1 MDTHTIHFSLAL
13 LAAGF
18 WVPAGIWLML
28 NRHALTVLASIP
40 VQDDHPLPTVSIVI
54 PARNEERNLE
64 QALESVLAL
73 DYPDLEIIVVN
84 DRSTDGTGAILEKM
98 AERDPRLTVVTMA
111 PTCRPAGSE
120 SRTRYTGEHK
130 KPKANSSCS
139 PTRISC
145 FIRPRS
151 EKPWRTCRRTD
162 SIM

>member
-1 MDTHTIHFSLAL
+1 MDAYTIHLSLAM

-40 VQDDHPLPTVSIVI
+40 VEDDQPLPTVSVVI

-84 DRSTDGTGAILEKM
+84 DRSTDRTGVILEKM
-98 AERDPRLTVVTMA
+98 AEQDPRLTVVTIDSL
-111 PTCRPAGSE
+111 PAGWIGKPYALH
-120 SRTRYTGEHK
+120 RGAQHARGE
-130 KPKANSSCS
+130 
-139 PTRISC
+139 
-145 FIRPRS
+145 FILF
-151 EKPWRTCRRTD
+151 TD
-162 SIM
+162 ADIVFDPSTLRKTMAHV